1 MNGRT
6 IKYQL

>member
-6 IKYQL
+6 VVR

>member
-6 IKYQL
+6 S